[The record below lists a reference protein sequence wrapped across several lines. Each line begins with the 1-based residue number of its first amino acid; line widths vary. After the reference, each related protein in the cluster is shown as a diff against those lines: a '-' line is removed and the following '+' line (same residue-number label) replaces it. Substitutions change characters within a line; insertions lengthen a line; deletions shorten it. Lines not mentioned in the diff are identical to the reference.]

1 MLSDDTPALMTATND
16 RLAALREIEF
26 SQALAHYIAS
36 YLAENR
42 RGLQGRME
50 GRVLKR
56 LRASTPMAA
65 ATPNT

>member
-16 RLAALREIEF
+16 RLGALREIEF
-26 SQALAHYIAS
+26 SQALAHYIAR